1 MDKSNWINNPI
12 FQGEFIFIV
21 LVLSA
26 FFAFVLV
33 KSERNSV
40 TMWIPLGLGLAGFY
54 VIASGLVLT
63 TTWPSAYLFESSSPL
78 AKILSIW
85 PYVQIIYG
93 VVLVY
98 LGFLAFSWLL
108 LVLVIFLI
116 PSGSI
121 VRFFQSDETLAAIDL
136 RADQREKFNACK
148 EDPVYKAMIS
158 KLKKAHMSEIELD
171 SDKLEVA
178 LAELNNTYDE
188 QIKGLAY
195 SDKELRNNYREAWI
209 SDMEA
214 IYDRWSVDDKSEV
227 FYEKL
232 FDIMA
237 EHESNCLDKTGYSY
251 QWKK

>member
-1 MDKSNWINNPI
+1 MGNRDWINNPI

-40 TMWIPLGLGLAGFY
+40 AMWIPLGLGLAGFY

-63 TTWPSAYLFESSSPL
+63 TTWPSASMFESSSPL
-78 AKILSIW
+78 VRILSIW

-98 LGFLAFSWLL
+98 LGFLAYSWLM
-108 LVLVIFLI
+108 LVLVIFLM

-121 VRFFQSDETLAAIDL
+121 VRFFQSDETLL
-136 RADQREKFNACK
+136 RADQREKFNACM

-171 SDKLEVA
+171 SKKFELA
-178 LAELNNTYDE
+178 LAELSNTYDE
-188 QIKGLAY
+188 QTKGPTY
-195 SDKELRNNYREAWI
+195 SDKELRNNFIEAWV
-209 SDMEA
+209 SGVEA
-214 IYDRWSVDDKSEV
+214 IYDRLSVDDKSEV

-232 FDIMA
+232 FDKMA
-237 EHESNCLDKTGYSY
+237 ERERNCLVKTGYSY
-251 QWKK
+251 QWNKKE